1 MLPTTVTTTT
11 MMLLV
16 LMIGAAMAMV
26 EENAT
31 EEWGSRS
38 PSGNCHCEQTQVGG
52 IHGHSSAS
60 FCDQGCPQ
68 ELLLALTNLDPNPNP
83 NPPEPYN
90 PNPNQGQAGQ
100 GGAASSLLRHLSA
113 PNLALAHIEHRIGAR
128 ISVALIDCEG
138 CIEHVLTPQLLSQ
151 VTPEPQ
157 P

>member
-1 MLPTTVTTTT
+1 

-60 FCDQGCPQ
+60 FCAFCAR
-68 ELLLALTNLDPNPNP
+68 E
-83 NPPEPYN
+83 
-90 PNPNQGQAGQ
+90 AGAGAGA
-100 GGAASSLLRHLSA
+100 GGRSAWRPDHRGTSLQ
-113 PNLALAHIEHRIGAR
+113 
-128 ISVALIDCEG
+128 DCM
-138 CIEHVLTPQLLSQ
+138 
-151 VTPEPQ
+151 
-157 P
+157 